1 MVNPIIRR
9 YVESRLFEW
18 CMSIAMTGLAV
29 EIFFW
34 PRILGATSFN
44 LLTDLMPGQFISSFL
59 LFFGIARFAA
69 LIANGRST
77 VHGPRIRAIAAIAGA
92 VLWAQFAFSLIVEFY
107 DAPPSPG
114 IPFWTTFVL
123 AELYSAYRAA
133 SDVRT

>member
-1 MVNPIIRR
+1 MVTPTIRQ

-18 CMSIAMTGLAV
+18 VMATSMVSLAV
-29 EIFFW
+29 EIFFF

-44 LLTDLMPGQFISSFL
+44 LLTDLIPGQFIAAFL
-59 LFFGIARFAA
+59 FFFGIVRIGA
-69 LIANGRST
+69 LIANGRSI

-123 AELYSAYRAA
+123 AELYSAYRA
-133 SDVRT
+133 SHDVRN